1 MNAFY
6 RFTNVIEYDIDGV
19 EPIHLL
25 SNDKYN
31 DSIKNVEKERT
42 KLIAGMTRHLNYFCN
57 NRNTAL
63 IVEPRILDQVY
74 PIIKQYR
81 TVLGEEWSIV
91 FLCGLGLKPYWTELL
106 SDQHI
111 EIRELDVNNL
121 SSNQYNDLL
130 KTKSL
135 WESLTGEFVLVFQ
148 SDSWIHW
155 DDVYNI
161 DFFMGLNKSYI
172 GGNMCY
178 QWNELL
184 REYIYPSYRNFNG
197 GLSLRK
203 RQDALTIIESFPP
216 RPTETHSNALETDA
230 EDVYFTI
237 GAYSLNLPVGGDE
250 QCSHF
255 AVHTVFKKK
264 WFGLHSPNPSVF
276 QELAIQEDPNAYW
289 LTFLKPR

>member
-1 MNAFY
+1 M
-6 RFTNVIEYDIDGV
+6 
-19 EPIHLL
+19 
-25 SNDKYN
+25 
-31 DSIKNVEKERT
+31 
-42 KLIAGMTRHLNYFCN
+42 
-57 NRNTAL
+57 
-63 IVEPRILDQVY
+63 
-74 PIIKQYR
+74 
-81 TVLGEEWSIV
+81 

-130 KTKSL
+130 KTKGL

-148 SDSWIHW
+148 SDTWIHW

-184 REYIYPSYRNFNG
+184 RECIYPPYRNFNG

-203 RQDALTIIESFPP
+203 RTDALQIIESFPP
-216 RPTETHSNALETDA
+216 ELTVINSNKLETDA

-237 GAYSLNLPVGGDE
+237 GAYKLDLPLGSDE

-255 AVHTVFKKK
+255 AVHTIFKER
-264 WFGLHSPNPSVF
+264 WFGFHSPSQPVF
-276 QELAIQEDPNAYW
+276 QDLVEQEGSKTPW
-289 LTFLKPR
+289 LPFLKPR